1 MISLI
6 EGCCLKRSHWP
17 KSSWW
22 LSWSHNLESL
32 TVAIM
37 TWLTVT
43 EYLCN
48 KWARISSAC
57 CSHNPIL
64 LLSRLIVRCLW
75 VMSATSEARTVN
87 PSVAAEFSERK
98 GQTIQCPKEKDK
110 QYNVRKKRTR
120 RQTMVDKTLLRKLKI
135 GNTNLTKNRDE
146 FSCYGRVDSSCF
158 TSGTHHS

>member
-1 MISLI
+1 MSERKGQTIQCQK
-6 EGCCLKRSHWP
+6 EKDKQYNVRKKRTI
-17 KSSWW
+17 
-22 LSWSHNLESL
+22 N
-32 TVAIM
+32 TM
-37 TWLTVT
+37 
-43 EYLCN
+43 
-48 KWARISSAC
+48 
-57 CSHNPIL
+57 
-64 LLSRLIVRCLW
+64 
-75 VMSATSEARTVN
+75 
-87 PSVAAEFSERK
+87 SERK